1 VNIRIFMSDEE
12 FRSEYNIAPVLILA
26 LETATRSGSV
36 AVIDTDRDL
45 CVGHEGDAARTHG
58 ERLPVEVLDLLA
70 SHGRTLRDVDRF
82 AIISGPG
89 SFTGLRIGIAAMQGF
104 AMGVDRRVQ
113 PVPTLDAIA
122 EAWFASEPVQ
132 GRSAESRCI
141 VSCLDGQRG
150 DLFYAAWMVR
160 PDQLLEH
167 AAALIPPSV
176 GVPADLIR
184 AIGEAG
190 VVGPLL
196 VVGLGLDK
204 YADALAPLRTSI
216 QTSAVPLALAA
227 ARIVSRRLDD
237 GVAPHALRP
246 IYIRRPDAVLAR
258 ERAGL
263 SARERS

>member
-1 VNIRIFMSDEE
+1 MSDEE

-36 AVIDTDRDL
+36 AAIDTDRDL
-45 CVGHEGDAARTHG
+45 SVGHDGDAARTHG

-70 SHGRTLRDVDRF
+70 AHGRTLRDVDRF
-82 AIISGPG
+82 AIVSGPG

-104 AMGVDRRVQ
+104 AMAVDRRVQ

-122 EAWFASEPVQ
+122 EAWFASEPVED
-132 GRSAESRCI
+132 RSGESRCI

-150 DLFYAAWMVR
+150 DLFYAGWMVR
-160 PDQLLEH
+160 QDQSLEH
-167 AAALIPPSV
+167 ATAVIPPSV
-176 GVPADLIR
+176 GAPADLIR
-184 AIGEAG
+184 AVGEHGAG
-190 VVGPLL
+190 RPLV

-204 YADALAPLRTSI
+204 HRDALAPLRTSI
-216 QTSAVPLALAA
+216 RRTVVPLAVAA
-227 ARIVSRRLDD
+227 ARIASRRLDD